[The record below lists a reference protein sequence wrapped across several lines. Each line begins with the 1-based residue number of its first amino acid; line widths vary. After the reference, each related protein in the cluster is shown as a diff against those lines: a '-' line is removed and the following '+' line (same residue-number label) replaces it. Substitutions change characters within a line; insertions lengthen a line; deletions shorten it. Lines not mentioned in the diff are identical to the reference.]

1 MKNSLK
7 QARGQCFVHRDE
19 APILKDDKLPRGLK
33 AAVNRAAVGT
43 APKVSVT
50 QRKKCARKS
59 VFDERDTDRRKNL
72 ERWIENA
79 NNSLIE
85 TPENKRRNLIKAAW
99 RNVIRKETNE
109 KRNTLQLG
117 NAEVSGNSG
126 AIEA

>member
-1 MKNSLK
+1 MKYSLN
-7 QARGQCFVHRDE
+7 QAKGNVHVHRDE

-43 APKVSVT
+43 APKVSIT

-79 NNSLIE
+79 NNSIIE

-109 KRNTLQLG
+109 KRNTPRFG
-117 NAEVSGNSG
+117 NAEVSGDTG
-126 AIEA
+126 AI

>member
-1 MKNSLK
+1 MKYSCN
-7 QARGQCFVHRDE
+7 QARGRCTVHRDE

-33 AAVNRAAVGT
+33 SAIKRAAVGT
-43 APKVSVT
+43 APKVSIT

-79 NNSLIE
+79 NNSIIE
-85 TPENKRRNLIKAAW
+85 TPENKRRNMIKAAW

-109 KRNTLQLG
+109 KRNTSRSG
-117 NAEVSGNSG
+117 NAEVSGNPG
-126 AIEA
+126 TI

>member
-7 QARGQCFVHRDE
+7 QARGQCTVHRDE

-33 AAVNRAAVGT
+33 AAVKRAAVGT
-43 APKVSVT
+43 APRVSIHT
-50 QRKKCARKS
+50 RRKSVRKS
-59 VFDERDTDRRKNL
+59 VFDERKADRQKNL

-99 RNVIRKETNE
+99 KNVIRKENNE

-117 NAEVSGNSG
+117 NDKVSGNSG

>member
-1 MKNSLK
+1 MKYSRN
-7 QARGQCFVHRDE
+7 QAKGRAIVHRDE

-33 AAVNRAAVGT
+33 AAVKRAVVGT
-43 APKVSVT
+43 APKVSIHT
-50 QRKKCARKS
+50 RRKSVRKS
-59 VFDERDTDRRKNL
+59 VFDERSTDRRKNL

-99 RNVIRKETNE
+99 RNVIRKENNE

-117 NAEVSGNSG
+117 NAEISGNSG